1 MNTAIDVNQ
10 LSVTL
15 GDRHILHDINVSVPV
30 GKITTLIG
38 PNGCG
43 KSTLLRSMIGYIHSP
58 RECVTILGKPLQSY
72 SQNEL
77 ARQMAFLPQ
86 VPNMPKDMTVEE
98 LVYCGRYPYQM
109 WWKNTAKEDREIVDY
124 ALGITKTNHLRN
136 QLIPSLSGGE
146 RQRVWI
152 AMALAQQPK
161 LLVLDE
167 PTTYL
172 DINHQLEIM
181 ELLKRLNDEQGYPFI
196 ALPRLN
202 YLYDEDANGAF
213 LIRNSNNYHINTESD
228 YMQVHFQ
235 LSCPQPVKGDV
246 YVNGDWTYDRFLPQ
260 YKMAY
265 DEESKSYQTVIPLKL
280 GYYSYQYIVLNE
292 NGRTEIMPTEGS
304 YYQTENT
311 YQALVYYR
319 EQGGR
324 ADKLVGYTSF
334 KFKAR

>member
-1 MNTAIDVNQ
+1 MKTAIDVKQ

-15 GDRHILHDINVSVPV
+15 GDSQILHDINVSVPV

-72 SQNEL
+72 SQSEL

-98 LVYCGRYPYQM
+98 LVYCGRYPYQT

-124 ALGITKTNHLRN
+124 ALGITKTDHLRY

-152 AMALAQQPK
+152 AMALAQEPK

-181 ELLKRLNDEQGYPFI
+181 ELLKRLNEEQGLTVLMVLHELTQAVQYSHYMAVI
-196 ALPRLN
+196 N
-202 YLYDEDANGAF
+202 NGH
-213 LIRNSNNYHINTESD
+213 LVTSGETKSIISD
-228 YMQVHFQ
+228 HLFQQVFSVDVQ
-235 LSCPQPVKGDV
+235 IDTFDDKQYVRVKG
-246 YVNGDWTYDRFLPQ
+246 
-260 YKMAY
+260 
-265 DEESKSYQTVIPLKL
+265 
-280 GYYSYQYIVLNE
+280 
-292 NGRTEIMPTEGS
+292 
-304 YYQTENT
+304 
-311 YQALVYYR
+311 LV
-319 EQGGR
+319 
-324 ADKLVGYTSF
+324 K
-334 KFKAR
+334 

>member
-1 MNTAIDVNQ
+1 MKRAIDVKQ

-15 GDRHILHDINVSVPV
+15 GDRQILHDINVSVPV

-72 SQNEL
+72 SQSEL

-98 LVYCGRYPYQM
+98 LVYCGRYPYQT

-124 ALGITKTNHLRN
+124 ALGITKTDHLRY

-152 AMALAQQPK
+152 AMALAQEPK

-181 ELLKRLNDEQGYPFI
+181 ELLKRLNEEQGLTVLMVLHELTQAVQYSHYMAVI
-196 ALPRLN
+196 K
-202 YLYDEDANGAF
+202 NGH
-213 LIRNSNNYHINTESD
+213 LVTSGETKSIISD
-228 YMQVHFQ
+228 HLFQQVFSVDVQ
-235 LSCPQPVKGDV
+235 IDTFDDKQYVRVKG
-246 YVNGDWTYDRFLPQ
+246 
-260 YKMAY
+260 
-265 DEESKSYQTVIPLKL
+265 
-280 GYYSYQYIVLNE
+280 
-292 NGRTEIMPTEGS
+292 
-304 YYQTENT
+304 
-311 YQALVYYR
+311 LV
-319 EQGGR
+319 
-324 ADKLVGYTSF
+324 K
-334 KFKAR
+334 

>member
-1 MNTAIDVNQ
+1 MKTAIDVKQ

-15 GDRHILHDINVSVPV
+15 GDRQILHDINVSVPV

-72 SQNEL
+72 SQSEL

-98 LVYCGRYPYQM
+98 LVYCGRYPYQT

-124 ALGITKTNHLRN
+124 ALGITKTDHLRY

-152 AMALAQQPK
+152 AMALAQEPK

-181 ELLKRLNDEQGYPFI
+181 ELLKRLNEEQGLTVLMVLHELTQAVQYSHYMAVI
-196 ALPRLN
+196 KNRHLVTSG
-202 YLYDEDANGAF
+202 ETKS
-213 LIRNSNNYHINTESD
+213 IISD
-228 YMQVHFQ
+228 HLFQQVFSVDVQ
-235 LSCPQPVKGDV
+235 IDTFDDKQYVRVKG
-246 YVNGDWTYDRFLPQ
+246 
-260 YKMAY
+260 
-265 DEESKSYQTVIPLKL
+265 
-280 GYYSYQYIVLNE
+280 
-292 NGRTEIMPTEGS
+292 
-304 YYQTENT
+304 
-311 YQALVYYR
+311 LV
-319 EQGGR
+319 
-324 ADKLVGYTSF
+324 K
-334 KFKAR
+334 

>member
-1 MNTAIDVNQ
+1 MKTAIDVKQ

-15 GDRHILHDINVSVPV
+15 GDCQILHDINVSVPV

-72 SQNEL
+72 SQSEL

-98 LVYCGRYPYQM
+98 LVYCGRYPYQT

-124 ALGITKTNHLRN
+124 ALGITKTDHLRY

-152 AMALAQQPK
+152 AMALAQEPK

-181 ELLKRLNDEQGYPFI
+181 ELLKRLNEEQGLTVLMVLHELTQAVQYSHYMAVI
-196 ALPRLN
+196 K
-202 YLYDEDANGAF
+202 NGH
-213 LIRNSNNYHINTESD
+213 LVTSGETKSIISD
-228 YMQVHFQ
+228 HLFQQVFSVDVQ
-235 LSCPQPVKGDV
+235 IDTFDDKQYVRVKG
-246 YVNGDWTYDRFLPQ
+246 
-260 YKMAY
+260 
-265 DEESKSYQTVIPLKL
+265 
-280 GYYSYQYIVLNE
+280 
-292 NGRTEIMPTEGS
+292 
-304 YYQTENT
+304 
-311 YQALVYYR
+311 LV
-319 EQGGR
+319 
-324 ADKLVGYTSF
+324 K
-334 KFKAR
+334 

>member
-1 MNTAIDVNQ
+1 MKTAIDVKQ

-15 GDRHILHDINVSVPV
+15 GDRQILHDINVSVPV

-72 SQNEL
+72 SQSEL

-98 LVYCGRYPYQM
+98 VVYCGRYPYQT

-124 ALGITKTNHLRN
+124 ALGITKTDHLRY

-152 AMALAQQPK
+152 AMALAQEPK

-181 ELLKRLNDEQGYPFI
+181 ELLKRLNEEQGLTVLMVLHELTQAVQYSHYMAVI
-196 ALPRLN
+196 K
-202 YLYDEDANGAF
+202 NGH
-213 LIRNSNNYHINTESD
+213 LVTSGETKSIISD
-228 YMQVHFQ
+228 HLFQQVFSVDVQ
-235 LSCPQPVKGDV
+235 IDTFDDKQYVRVKG
-246 YVNGDWTYDRFLPQ
+246 
-260 YKMAY
+260 
-265 DEESKSYQTVIPLKL
+265 
-280 GYYSYQYIVLNE
+280 
-292 NGRTEIMPTEGS
+292 
-304 YYQTENT
+304 
-311 YQALVYYR
+311 LV
-319 EQGGR
+319 
-324 ADKLVGYTSF
+324 K
-334 KFKAR
+334 